1 MIIHKKCHTFFR
13 MVIQKYILGTYRNIY
28 CGIHIRQR
36 KIQDREGMDGHT
48 QLTKHHPVA
57 YQIGEASQHTQLRLN
72 KGYEGEPDNSH
83 NRIKRATPHVFRHE
97 RS

>member
-1 MIIHKKCHTFFR
+1 MIIHKKSYTFFR
-13 MVIQKYILGTYRNIY
+13 MVIQKYILGPYRNIY

-36 KIQDREGMDGHT
+36 KIQDREGVDGHT
-48 QLTKHHPVA
+48 QSMKHHPVA
-57 YQIGEASQHTQLRLN
+57 YQIGEASQHTQLCLR

-83 NRIKRATPHVFRHE
+83 NRSKRATPHVFRHE